1 MRTRSYFSIY
11 LLTYLYSFRFW
22 LINYFYWIIPSEF
35 VLHHRCFL
43 LINKVE
49 KNKYNYFLF
58 IKSSSWK
65 KEKVNNDMN
74 WRTRRSMC
82 VCAFI
87 MKRSCSEGRF
97 FVSHSIAPIMLFSR
111 RRRLFFIISMYV
123 CVYVPF
129 FSSLLFHNNRIRHE
143 TILYKQ

>member
-82 VCAFI
+82 VCIHHEKI
-87 MKRSCSEGRF
+87 MQWRTILCLTQYCSYNVVLASSSSF
-97 FVSHSIAPIMLFSR
+97 FHYINVCLRVCS
-111 RRRLFFIISMYV
+111 LFFLIALSQQSY
-123 CVYVPF
+123 P
-129 FSSLLFHNNRIRHE
+129 SWNNFI
-143 TILYKQ
+143 